1 MATEGAR
8 AVRLRTQVLLSQIL
22 VVALTL
28 GVAFAVFGYLSDQRL
43 RAAYGQRALAVAR
56 TVAADPVVRAEVAG
70 YAPGVVADDPGVRE
84 DLAAGPLERLAVDAT
99 RRNDALFVVI
109 TDDAGVRL
117 AHPDAAR
124 LAEHVSTD
132 PSEALAGR
140 ESITEERGTLG
151 DSVRAKVPVLA
162 PDSDRVVGAVSV
174 GIATDAVHDQL
185 LADLRTAGGL
195 VAVALLIG
203 VAGSALLARRWRGLT
218 LGLEP
223 GELAEL
229 VRSQAAVLHG
239 IGGGVLAVDASWRT
253 TFVSDEARRL
263 LGVAPD
269 IGRPVD
275 EVGLTPRVLEVFRE
289 LDGQPASATVGANI
303 VIVSARRVSRD
314 GRDLGAV
321 LTVRD
326 RTDVESLT
334 RQLDAVQ
341 SMSTVLR
348 AQRHEFSNK
357 MHLISGLLHSGRV
370 AEAARSVDELIG
382 AGPLGP
388 ATPGIDAIHDAYLQA
403 FLAAKA
409 AHARENGVELVLGPN
424 TWVEGG
430 LTDPVDVTTVL
441 GNLLDN
447 AMEAVR
453 AEDRP
458 VRQVEV
464 ELVQEESTLHIA
476 VADSGDG
483 VAPDLVD
490 TLFTEGIST
499 RDDRGVPGG
508 RGVGLALIRQIA
520 RAHGGDVRLSSPGGG
535 EPPLTGAE
543 FIARLPGVLM
553 ESEESWPRRP

>member
-1 MATEGAR
+1 MPLGAGLPALGSVFDRGWPPAPAPGAR
-8 AVRLRTQVLLSQIL
+8 
-22 VVALTL
+22 
-28 GVAFAVFGYLSDQRL
+28 
-43 RAAYGQRALAVAR
+43 AVAR

-70 YAPGVVADDPGVRE
+70 YAPGVITDDPGVRQE
-84 DLAAGPLERLAVDAT
+84 LAAGPLERLAVDAT
-99 RRNDALFVVI
+99 RRNGALFVVI

-117 AHPDAAR
+117 AHPDAGR

-162 PDSDRVVGAVSV
+162 PESDRVVGAVSV

-185 LADLRTAGGL
+185 LGDLRTAGGL
-195 VAVALLIG
+195 VAVALLVGI
-203 VAGSALLARRWRGLT
+203 AGSALLARRWRGLT

-263 LGVAPD
+263 LGIAPD
-269 IGRPVD
+269 IGHPVD
-275 EVGLTPRVLEVFRE
+275 EVGLTPRVLEVFRD
-289 LDGQPASATVGANI
+289 LDEQPASATVGANI

-370 AEAARSVDELIG
+370 EEAARSVDELIG

-388 ATPGIDAIHDAYLQA
+388 ATPGIDAIHDPYLQA

-447 AMEAVR
+447 AIAAVR
-453 AEDRP
+453 ARDRP

-464 ELVQEESTLHIA
+464 ELVQEDSTLHIA

-483 VAPDLVD
+483 VAPALVD
-490 TLFTEGIST
+490 TLFTEGVST

-520 RAHGGDVRLSSPGGG
+520 RSHGGDVRLSSPGGG

-543 FIARLPGVLM
+543 FIARIPGVLV
-553 ESEESWPRRP
+553 ESEVSWPRRP